1 MGSDGEK
8 VNVSQYEHYRTDA
21 ETVQSLFICFV
32 MKYAIH
38 THTHTPINTC
48 SAQQLQTNS
57 YKILSEQT
65 KNYLH
70 ENN

>member
-38 THTHTPINTC
+38 THTHPY
-48 SAQQLQTNS
+48 QHLQRTTIADKLLQNSVRTNE
-57 YKILSEQT
+57 KLFT
-65 KNYLH
+65 
-70 ENN
+70 